1 MSDAFCS
8 MQEEFTDDEMLHQI
22 ALTCVPQLGD
32 VQIAVLLK
40 NFGTACNVFNAPK
53 RALECLPGIGSVRAG
68 AIKTFKNFSGIEKE
82 LSCCR
87 QTNTRV
93 LIRGKNGYPARL
105 NHCPDAPAILYF
117 SGNASPD
124 MTKVVSIVGTRS
136 PTQYGKDRVL
146 ELLEVL
152 ARFKVLVVS
161 GLAYGV
167 DTIVHREA
175 LKHGLPTI
183 GVLGHGLDKLYPFA
197 NRQLAD
203 EMLLNGGMLTEFMR
217 GTKPDRQ
224 NFPRRNRIVAGMADA
239 VIVIESGEKGGS
251 LITAELANGY
261 NKDVLAYPGRS
272 IDEQSMGCNAL
283 IAGHKA
289 NLVTSGEHV
298 IDFLNW
304 STHQQQT
311 PPKQMALF
319 STLTTEEQQLVE
331 IIELNQPVSID
342 VLAQMAVQ
350 KSSKVASLLLSLEM
364 QGIVV
369 LLPGKLYALCR

>member
-1 MSDAFCS
+1 
-8 MQEEFTDDEMLHQI
+8 
-22 ALTCVPQLGD
+22 
-32 VQIAVLLK
+32 
-40 NFGTACNVFNAPK
+40 
-53 RALECLPGIGSVRAG
+53 
-68 AIKTFKNFSGIEKE
+68 
-82 LSCCR
+82 
-87 QTNTRV
+87 
-93 LIRGKNGYPARL
+93 
-105 NHCPDAPAILYF
+105 
-117 SGNASPD
+117 
-124 MTKVVSIVGTRS
+124 
-136 PTQYGKDRVL
+136 
-146 ELLEVL
+146 
-152 ARFKVLVVS
+152 
-161 GLAYGV
+161 
-167 DTIVHREA
+167 
-175 LKHGLPTI
+175 
-183 GVLGHGLDKLYPFA
+183 
-197 NRQLAD
+197 
-203 EMLLNGGMLTEFMR
+203 
-217 GTKPDRQ
+217 
-224 NFPRRNRIVAGMADA
+224 
-239 VIVIESGEKGGS
+239 VIESGEKGGS

-319 STLTTEEQQLVE
+319 STLTTEEQKLVE

-342 VLAQMAVQ
+342 VLAQMAAQ